1 MFEGKEVIVR
11 TWSAGVHFG
20 TLVRQEGTEV
30 VLHDA
35 RRIWRWTEAFTLSAV
50 AVNGVGPA
58 SKLCVTVP
66 ETILT
71 EAIEIIPC
79 TEKSAAILRGLPA
92 HA

>member
-1 MFEGKEVIVR
+1 MFEGREVIVR

-20 TLVRQEGTEV
+20 TFVRQEGTEV
-30 VLHDA
+30 VLYNA
-35 RRIWRWTEAFTLSAV
+35 RRLWRWEGAFTLSAV

-58 SKLCVTVP
+58 SKLAVP
-66 ETILT
+66 VPQILLT

-79 TEKSAAILRGLPA
+79 TEAAAAILRALPA

>member
-20 TLVRQEGTEV
+20 TLMRQSGTEV
-30 VLHDA
+30 VLHNA
-35 RRIWRWTEAFTLSAV
+35 RRIWRWVGAFTLSDV
-50 AVNGVGPA
+50 AVSGVAPA
-58 SKLCVTVP
+58 SKLAVAVP
-66 ETILT
+66 QILLT

-79 TEKSAAILRGLPA
+79 TEEAAAILRALPA

>member
-20 TLVRQEGTEV
+20 TLVRQDGTEV

-35 RRIWRWTEAFTLSAV
+35 RRLWHWRGAFSLSAV
-50 AVNGVGPA
+50 AVNGVGPD
-58 SKLCVTVP
+58 SKLACTVP
-66 ETILT
+66 QILLT

-79 TEKSAAILRGLPA
+79 TEASAAILRGLPT

>member
-1 MFEGKEVIVR
+1 MFEGREVIVR

-30 VLHDA
+30 VLHNA
-35 RRIWRWTEAFTLSAV
+35 RRLWRWEGAFTLSAV
-50 AVNGVGPA
+50 AVNGVGSA
-58 SKLCVTVP
+58 SKLAATVP
-66 ETILT
+66 QILVT

-79 TEKSAAILRGLPA
+79 TEEAAAILRALPT